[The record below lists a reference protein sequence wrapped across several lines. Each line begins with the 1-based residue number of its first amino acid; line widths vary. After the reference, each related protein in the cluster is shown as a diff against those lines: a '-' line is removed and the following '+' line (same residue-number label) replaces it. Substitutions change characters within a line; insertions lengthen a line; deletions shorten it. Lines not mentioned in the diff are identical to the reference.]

1 MASNSDAA
9 AQPKEHAKTKEDYE
23 RMDPTNHPKLQAD
36 PSNAQKEQDLKLMSK
51 VNDLKVSANDIGFS
65 FRTDIDNLHSFY
77 DETLQD
83 FLQNVKGAAL
93 AEAENLKKA
102 KQVEETRKKMQDLV
116 NERNKIEKAL
126 KEKID
131 KEAKQNTEPETT
143 KAEATKKKDGEA
155 DRPENKSQMGKS
167 KVPAKQGVTTE
178 PIPKLGGDLP
188 DEKKPTDGNTLPPLP
203 GATPKVPEDG
213 KKTDQPNTLG
223 VPEEPKLVANKS
235 QSKPA
240 VDPEAQQKK
249 ELEEKKNTEEEAK
262 VRLEQQ
268 KLAEEELEKKKQQEM
283 QGLKDLEAN
292 LVDSLEQGM
301 SRHTVAKLSLSQAE
315 RLTSVL
321 PRIKFSRY
329 SSDGRFVLAI
339 TDIGGLFLFDSGTGI
354 KRQEDRKVADLEKK
368 EFFEYFRGGNKVF
381 KYFHLLIRM
390 CPLSLSGWVDT
401 TSKLDA
407 IFSPDDTEIFI
418 YDAYTQVVLV
428 YLVKE
433 VIEHGFLV
441 HPYYETIRQI
451 PSLGT
456 AHLAKSPQFKYKDIQ
471 NRKEGEPRFVIPLRG
486 FYEYKPRNRVDDRTH
501 EVKFMHFEKVVAGD
515 QYFSPVD
522 QDTLVIGTDEFVS
535 RILISRFNQPK
546 LLTNKSD
553 KFDIQ
558 PEISVVQNKTYTE
571 IFEAN
576 KNKMLSYAFTSAN
589 YFYTQTK
596 HKKESSIVTLYK
608 FNWEE
613 FDDNDTPR
621 LRMKRLNNQA
631 KAGNK
636 QVPFVMVV
644 NKFQIASTI
653 SLFPQTLGPTGTYIY
668 GYNQKSN
675 EIRFVDLTTGA
686 SVKLLT
692 LPPNRSG
699 VSHMVVR
706 HSGDY
711 LLVVDNDGWFD
722 IYNYNNELVE
732 KGTQYS
738 LLYSFFGV
746 IETVLP
752 SRFSAQNQEASRTH
766 DYKLGEL
773 LAQGTGVFFFN
784 NTNLYHYELDLPA
797 SNTMPAIS
805 KLPIFKNFVFLNRKV
820 NQTYEILQTNHDDGE
835 IMQRIVDF
843 GNWNKNSQPFFKPV
857 LQRTIQEY
865 EENEHPLNFN
875 DQPNQRYYVSG
886 KENFLKLMKEEDPNR
901 LKQLPEINAQLIQ
914 LNCIKLAG
922 SYEYEVN
929 LVKNKN
935 KVNFKL
941 AVSAVTDKEGWYT
954 VRRLGDKHQ
963 STLQIEDNC
972 VWKLRIDPDP
982 SIEVYQDK
990 DENQEE
996 EYSIYARDD
1005 YDGDETS
1012 HLFWNRY
1019 QGMYN
1024 FIPINDDGTYFL
1036 APVRPYLK
1044 VLSVERGIEKEKD
1057 SDDRKPALYK
1067 NLPLLAKYGSVF
1079 WLSDTLVGAILLE
1092 DTEIQSELFVEWFPK
1107 GTKLTR
1113 GLLIFDLASK
1123 EEVKYHNVDFKIR
1136 DDKDEDLL
1144 EHDLKNVQ
1152 VYPSGYKDLRFFI
1165 TCDELLTFD
1174 TQKKV
1179 FLYNTANVREKQVV
1193 GIQKGPFQ
1201 FMPNYVYKSCSFQTT
1216 RNNSTLALAA
1226 VQNPT
1231 FVRLYS
1237 LPKLELLEEIQLAQG
1252 ASNQPVRMCFSHD
1265 SKYFLLMTSATVISV
1280 YSLNLE
1286 KFVEPIILPEKLF
1299 RNLAVVDIN
1308 LVQESSYVE
1317 LCLAHKNH
1325 FLIYRIPFYPKP
1337 RDLLLGA
1344 LQKQFRLYYQVSNA
1358 LGSAIEQ
1365 KKIASEIAALI
1376 SLQYPHQI
1384 CLDNTLL
1391 KILCCHTA
1399 KEPLEAYLRSLKDK
1413 ETVFKAAQLDVLAVI
1428 HEQVMEDNKDDVFQL
1443 NEKKKGNSI
1452 ISQNAAKGSVS
1463 NHVLNSF
1470 IDAIGLV
1477 HEEQKRLPELSAK
1490 MIISW
1495 LSSKSLSSRY
1505 RTKLIELITFEP
1517 LNIIAK
1523 GALKS
1528 DTGMVSL
1535 IEARPPFEKTAKFVD
1550 TWSKELMDPESANV
1564 DEFNTYVTGIDF
1576 DLRNGSEFSLSYFNY
1591 LKEVSDEDLQL
1602 KYMGVIYY
1610 KWSQILYPAT
1620 IYSFLYWILNGL
1632 ITAFMGFSHTTHG
1645 LGWAIIV
1652 LNVIFISYEVK
1663 GISYDWKESW
1673 KDPWNYYDTI
1683 SHSFTIIAVMIL
1695 FKNPELTYDLSWL
1708 RIVSFVLISFRG
1720 VMMLRIFAGTR
1731 YLLVMLLEVFHD
1743 MVAFLSIF
1751 FWMTFGYWF
1760 MCLTRPS
1767 LTVGGKDLE
1776 LKAAIGQSL
1785 DIAFSNFNAN
1795 GLDTITLVTTIIG
1808 QILIALILLNYLISI
1823 VSKTSERI
1831 SEQRELYDIKMLLD
1845 IIREFDLV
1853 FNGFRS
1859 SKEARNARY
1868 LILRPRPTVDEEVRE
1883 VLTLFEEEKNKV
1895 EQTFRTEVTKIEE
1908 TVMENIEN
1916 FNSKISETQ
1925 QSIVELLKLINAQ
1938 QANTSQKEMQ
1948 DFINRIKDLPR
1959 VVDLEKLEDDKRQ
1972 QTQAKDKDKELD
1984 ENEDDLY
1991 YHESSDDYASSDQE
2005 GSLSDDS
2012 EDVGSDEDEDEDDEE
2027 SDD

>member
-9 AQPKEHAKTKEDYE
+9 AKPKEHAKTKEDYE
-23 RMDPTNHPKLQAD
+23 RMDPTNHPKLQSD
-36 PSNAQKEQDLKLMSK
+36 PANAQKEQDLKLMSK
-51 VNDLKVSANDIGFS
+51 VNDLKLSANDIGFS

-126 KEKID
+126 KEKND
-131 KEAKQNTEPETT
+131 AKKKATEAAKQDEAEAKK
-143 KAEATKKKDGEA
+143 KAGEA
-155 DRPENKSQMGKS
+155 DRAENKSQMGKS

-203 GATPKVPEDG
+203 GATPKEPEDA
-213 KKTDQPNTLG
+213 KKLDQLNTLG
-223 VPEEPKLVANKS
+223 VPEEPKLLANKS
-235 QSKPA
+235 QPKSNP
-240 VDPEAQQKK
+240 DPDAQQKK
-249 ELEEKKNTEEEAK
+249 EQDDKLKKEQEEKL
-262 VRLEQQ
+262 RLEQQ
-268 KLAEEELEKKKQQEM
+268 KLAEEELEKKKQHEM

-301 SRHTVAKLSLSQAE
+301 SRHTIAKLSRTQAE
-315 RLTSVL
+315 RLQSVL
-321 PRIKFSRY
+321 PRIKLSRY
-329 SSDGRFVLAI
+329 SSDGRFILAI
-339 TDIGGLFLFDSGTGI
+339 TDIGGLFLFDTGTGI
-354 KRQEDRKVADLEKK
+354 KRQEDRKIADLDNKG
-368 EFFEYFRGGNKVF
+368 FFEHLRGGNKVF
-381 KYFHLLIRM
+381 KYFHVLTRLNPI
-390 CPLSLSGWVDT
+390 STSGW
-401 TSKLDA
+401 SESNFKLDA
-407 IFSPDDTEIFI
+407 IFSPDDSEIII
-418 YDAYTQVVLV
+418 YDAFTQVVLV

-433 VIEHGFLV
+433 VIEHGFQV
-441 HPYYETIRQI
+441 HQNYETIRQI
-451 PSLGT
+451 PNLGT
-456 AHLAKSPQFKYKDIQ
+456 VHLTKGPQFAYKAIQ
-471 NRKEGEPRFVIPLRG
+471 NRKEGEPRYVIPLRG
-486 FYEYKPRNRVDDRTH
+486 HYEYKPRSKVEDKIH
-501 EVKFMHFEKVVAGD
+501 QVKFMHFEKVVAGD
-515 QYFSPVD
+515 QYFTPAD

-546 LLTNKSD
+546 VITNKSD
-553 KFDIQ
+553 QFDFE
-558 PEISVVQNKTYTE
+558 PEVNVVQNKTYTE
-571 IFEAN
+571 IFEAA
-576 KNKMLSYAFTSAN
+576 KNNILSYAFTNSN
-589 YFYTQTK
+589 YFYTQTQVK
-596 HKKESSIVTLYK
+596 QKNDSSIVTLYK
-608 FNWEE
+608 FNWEQFE
-613 FDDNDTPR
+613 DNDVPR
-621 LRMKRLNNQA
+621 LRMKRLNNQT
-631 KAGNK
+631 KGGNK
-636 QVPFVMVV
+636 QLPFVMVV
-644 NKFQIASTI
+644 HKFQIASTI

-668 GYNQKSN
+668 GYNQKTN
-675 EIRFVDLTTGA
+675 EIRFVDLTTGG

-706 HSGDY
+706 YSGDY
-711 LLVVDNDGWFD
+711 LLVVDTDGWFD

-752 SRFSAQNQEASRTH
+752 SKYGTDSEANRTH
-766 DYKLGEL
+766 NYKLAEL

-784 NTNLYHYELDLPA
+784 NLNLYHYELDLPA
-797 SNTMPAIS
+797 SKTMPAIT
-805 KLPIFKNFVFLNRKV
+805 KLTEFKNFVFFNRKS
-820 NQTYEILQTNHDDGE
+820 NHTYEILQTDDYEGE
-835 IMQRIVDF
+835 ILQRIIDF
-843 GNWNKNSQPFFKPV
+843 GNWNKLSQPFFKPV
-857 LQRTIQEY
+857 LQRTVREY
-865 EENEHPLNFN
+865 EENKHPLNFV
-875 DQPNQRYYVSG
+875 DRPSTRYYVTG
-886 KENFLKLMKEEDPNR
+886 MENFLKLMKEEDPNR

-914 LNCIKLAG
+914 LNCIKLAAG
-922 SYEYEVN
+922 YEYEVN

-941 AVSAVTDKEGWYT
+941 TVSAVTDDDGWYT
-954 VRRLGDKHQ
+954 IRRLGDKHNT
-963 STLQIEDNC
+963 TLEVEDNC
-972 VWKLRIDPDP
+972 VWRLRINPESDT
-982 SIEVYQDK
+982 EAYKDK
-990 DENQEE
+990 DGNQEE
-996 EYSIYARDD
+996 EYSLYTEED
-1005 YDGDETS
+1005 YDEAS
-1012 HLFWNRY
+1012 HLFWNRF

-1036 APVRPYLK
+1036 APVKPYLK
-1044 VLSVERGIEKEKD
+1044 VFSVEKGNEKD
-1057 SDDRKPALYK
+1057 KDSEDRKPALFK
-1067 NLPLLAKYGSVF
+1067 NLPLLSTYGSVF
-1079 WLSDTLVGAILLE
+1079 WLSDSLVGAIILD
-1092 DTEIQSELFVEWFPK
+1092 DTEIQSDLFIDWFPK
-1107 GTKLTR
+1107 GTKLNK
-1113 GLLIFDLASK
+1113 GLVIYDLATK
-1123 EEVKYHNVDFKIR
+1123 EDVKYHNVDFKIR

-1179 FLYNTANVREKQVV
+1179 FLYNTANVREKQIV

-1201 FMPNYVYKSCSFQTT
+1201 FMPNYVYKSCSLQTA
-1216 RNNSTLALAA
+1216 RNNSTLALTV

-1265 SKYFLLMTSATVISV
+1265 SKYFLAMTSTTVISV

-1286 KFVEPIILPEKLF
+1286 KFVEPIILPETIF
-1299 RNLAVVDIN
+1299 RALAVIDIN

-1317 LCLAHKNH
+1317 LCIAHKNH
-1325 FLIYRIPFYPKP
+1325 FLVYRMPFYPKP

-1365 KKIASEIAALI
+1365 KRIASEIAALI

-1399 KEPLEAYLRSLKDK
+1399 KEPLEAYLHSLKDK
-1413 ETVFKAAQLDVLAVI
+1413 ETVFKAAQLDVLAII
-1428 HEQVMEDNKDDVFQL
+1428 HEQVMEDNKDDIFQL
-1443 NEKKKGNSI
+1443 NERKTDNTVGAL
-1452 ISQNAAKGSVS
+1452 NAAKGSVS

-1477 HEEQKRLPELSAK
+1477 HEDQKRLPEISAK
-1490 MIISW
+1490 TIISW

-1517 LNIIAK
+1517 LSIIAK

-1535 IEARPPFEKTAKFVD
+1535 IEAMPPFEKTAKFVD
-1550 TWSKELMDPESANV
+1550 TWSKDLMDPESANV

-1602 KYMGVIYY
+1602 KYMGIIYY

-1683 SHSFTIIAVMIL
+1683 SHSFTIIAIMIL
-1695 FKNPELTYDLSWL
+1695 FKNPELTYELSWL

-1731 YLLVMLLEVFHD
+1731 YLLVMLLEVFND

-1776 LKAAIGQSL
+1776 LKDAIGQSL
-1785 DIAFSNFNAN
+1785 DIAFSNFNAG

-1883 VLTLFEEEKNKV
+1883 VLNLFEEEKTKV
-1895 EQTFRTEVTKIEE
+1895 EQTFRTEVSKIEE
-1908 TVMENIEN
+1908 TVMENIES

-1925 QSIVELLKLINAQ
+1925 QSIVELLKLINTQ
-1938 QANTSQKEMQ
+1938 QATTSQKEMQ
-1948 DFINRIKDLPR
+1948 DFIKRIQDLPR
-1959 VVDLEKLEDDKRQ
+1959 VVELEKLEDDKKPP
-1972 QTQAKDKDKELD
+1972 TQSKDKDKEVE

-2005 GSLSDDS
+2005 ASLSDDS
-2012 EDVGSDEDEDEDDEE
+2012 EDQGSGDENEDEDDE
-2027 SDD
+2027 SDE